1 MYKIICIVIII
12 KILIVTHYK
21 NFIVNKLNN
30 NNLIN
35 YAISLYNKIEKNK
48 INNIDDNWGQFVEI
62 DTCDLNNENIHKKLE
77 QFIEIDNCDLNNESC
92 WYSDNNDY

>member
-21 NFIVNKLNN
+21 NFIVNKLNK